1 MLAFN
6 GSRGRKKIT
15 SGGGGGGRD
24 ILARRH

>member
-15 SGGGGGGRD
+15 SGGGSGGRD
-24 ILARRH
+24 ILAHRH